1 MASVRGRSLELL
13 KIGVGIILIS
23 LEGIRMEKSF
33 RLDFQASNNEAE
45 YKTFIAGLQMSKQVG
60 AKRLQL
66 HCDSRLVVSQVN
78 SEFKAKDQRM
88 MSYLKEVGVLK
99 CQFERVDISQIS
111 RGNNS
116 HADSLTTLASS
127 VADPLS
133 RIIFVELLPSPSVFP
148 PEKSLISS
156 IHLSPSWMDSFMAYH
171 QGGIIPKARKAPAI
185 S

>member
-13 KIGVGIILIS
+13 KRGVGIILIS

-45 YKTFIAGLQMSKQVG
+45 YKTFIAGLQMSKQVR

-99 CQFERVDISQIS
+99 C
-111 RGNNS
+111 
-116 HADSLTTLASS
+116 
-127 VADPLS
+127 
-133 RIIFVELLPSPSVFP
+133 
-148 PEKSLISS
+148 
-156 IHLSPSWMDSFMAYH
+156 
-171 QGGIIPKARKAPAI
+171 
-185 S
+185 